1 MAKRPGQIDKQ
12 IVEHGTEL
20 PPPPPGIRYVGVPIL
35 GIVIAD
41 DDLRQ
46 RINRRFHWPMITLA
60 LAVLPIIAIEI
71 FLDPPYG
78 TFLWWTKIVG
88 LTVIWF
94 AFTIEFMIKILIA
107 ECRIEYCKRNWL
119 DIIIIILPVL
129 RPLRVA
135 SVARTTRV
143 FTLRGVGMKLL
154 RYVFTIVV
162 GLEATDRFL
171 ERIGIKRKKNRR
183 DPINMTRYQ
192 LTDEVKKL
200 RKLTDSW
207 EEWYE
212 AQQQFL
218 AGYED
223 ADRFDKTSPAMELG
237 NEIES
242 DEDEV

>member
-1 MAKRPGQIDKQ
+1 MAKRSGQIEKQ

-94 AFTIEFMIKILIA
+94 AFTIEFMIKNLG
-107 ECRIEYCKRNWL
+107 
-119 DIIIIILPVL
+119 
-129 RPLRVA
+129 
-135 SVARTTRV
+135 S
-143 FTLRGVGMKLL
+143 
-154 RYVFTIVV
+154 
-162 GLEATDRFL
+162 
-171 ERIGIKRKKNRR
+171 
-183 DPINMTRYQ
+183 
-192 LTDEVKKL
+192 
-200 RKLTDSW
+200 
-207 EEWYE
+207 EE
-212 AQQQFL
+212 
-218 AGYED
+218 
-223 ADRFDKTSPAMELG
+223 
-237 NEIES
+237 
-242 DEDEV
+242 